1 VKVRLNLS
9 TAPQE
14 NRRPFLAGSS
24 VLGVLGLLAL
34 VLLSR
39 AAYESWQSVRIER
52 SQMSA
57 VEDKIRVSARE
68 QALLAAYF
76 RGPEPRDVMDR
87 ANFLNSLI
95 GERSFP
101 WTRIFESLEET
112 LPDGV
117 RVASISPKLANG
129 RAEVTLKIGA
139 ANDTQKIKFLQA
151 LEKSKDFA
159 NLEIVSERRPEKADA
174 LDQIVLEL
182 KVTYETT

>member
-14 NRRPFLAGSS
+14 NRRPFVAASA
-24 VLGVLGLLAL
+24 VLGLVGALAL
-34 VLLSR
+34 ILLSH
-39 AAYESWQSVRIER
+39 AAYESWQSVRTER
-52 SQMSA
+52 SQISA
-57 VEDKIRVSARE
+57 VEDKIRDSARE
-68 QALLAAYF
+68 QARLATYF
-76 RGPEPRDVMDR
+76 QGASPRDVMDR

-117 RVASISPKLANG
+117 RVVSISPKLVNG
-129 RAEVTLKIGA
+129 RAEVRLSIGA
-139 ANDTQKIKFLQA
+139 ANDAQKIKFLQA

-159 NLEIVSERRPEKADA
+159 DLEIVSEKRTEKADA